1 MDIVAVAKGTRRR
14 TSKRALAGL
23 AALGV
28 IGIAGLVAGWGASPV
43 EPIALAP
50 ADVVAL
56 RFPADWNDD
65 DDTATT
71 PAATLPAI
79 PSGSYALASAG
90 ERDAAL
96 LFSPRPSF
104 PQVRP
109 RPEMAAA
116 PSVAPAIVVPSR
128 TEPTTELK
136 AEPKTESK
144 TEPKSQAKLEPK
156 PAAMSEPKP
165 ARVAAA
171 TPEPRPAPR
180 ARKDSGALFNAAQ
193 LASIKSR
200 LRLSPNQEE
209 YWPAVESALRDIGWK
224 ATHDDTRKP
233 GARPNLAATIDPN
246 SDEVQRLKS
255 AAFPLIMSMNEDQK
269 REVRMLAQVMG
280 LQQVAASF

>member
-1 MDIVAVAKGTRRR
+1 MRGANGVMDIVAIAKGTRRG

-28 IGIAGLVAGWGASPV
+28 VGIAGLVAGWGASPA
-43 EPIALAP
+43 EPVAMTP

-65 DDTATT
+65 DT
-71 PAATLPAI
+71 AATLPAI

-96 LFSPRPSF
+96 LFNPRPSF
-104 PQVRP
+104 PQIRP
-109 RPEMAAA
+109 RLEMAAA
-116 PSVAPAIVVPSR
+116 QPVAPAIVVPSR
-128 TEPTTELK
+128 TEPRI
-136 AEPKTESK
+136 EPT
-144 TEPKSQAKLEPK
+144 TEPKSQAKFEPK
-156 PAAMSEPKP
+156 PAAVSEPKP
-165 ARVAAA
+165 ARVAAV

>member
-1 MDIVAVAKGTRRR
+1 MRGANGVVDIVAIAKGTRRG
-14 TSKRALAGL
+14 TSRRVLAGL

-28 IGIAGLVAGWGASPV
+28 VGIAGLVAGWGASPD
-43 EPIALAP
+43 EPIAMTP
-50 ADVVAL
+50 ADIVAL

-65 DDTATT
+65 DT
-71 PAATLPAI
+71 AATLPAI

-90 ERDAAL
+90 QREAAL
-96 LFSPRPSF
+96 LFNPYPSF
-104 PQVRP
+104 PQAQARQ
-109 RPEMAAA
+109 EMAVAQPVAQPTVAA
-116 PSVAPAIVVPSR
+116 PK
-128 TEPTTELK
+128 T
-136 AEPKTESK
+136 EPKTEPK
-144 TEPKSQAKLEPK
+144 TQTRIEPK
-156 PAAMSEPKP
+156 PAAATNEPKP
-165 ARVAAA
+165 APAHAAAA

-200 LRLSPNQEE
+200 LRLTPNQEE
-209 YWPAVESALRDIGWK
+209 YWPPVESALRDIGWK

-233 GARPNLAATIDPN
+233 GSRPNLAATIDPN

>member
-1 MDIVAVAKGTRRR
+1 MDIVAVAKGTRRG
-14 TSKRALAGL
+14 TSKRGLAGL

-28 IGIAGLVAGWGASPV
+28 IGIAGLVAGWGASPA
-43 EPIALAP
+43 EPVAMAP

-65 DDTATT
+65 DT
-71 PAATLPAI
+71 AATLPAI

-96 LFSPRPSF
+96 LFNPRPSF
-104 PQVRP
+104 PQVRS

-116 PSVAPAIVVPSR
+116 QPVAPAIVVPSR
-128 TEPTTELK
+128 TEPRI
-136 AEPKTESK
+136 EPT
-144 TEPKSQAKLEPK
+144 TEPKSQAKFEPK
-156 PAAMSEPKP
+156 PAFEPKSAAAASEPKP
-165 ARVAAA
+165 ARIAAA

-269 REVRMLAQVMG
+269 REVRMLAQLMG

>member
-1 MDIVAVAKGTRRR
+1 MDIVAIAKGTRRG
-14 TSKRALAGL
+14 TSKRGLAGF

-28 IGIAGLVAGWGASPV
+28 VGIAGLVAGWGASPA
-43 EPIALAP
+43 EPVAMAP

-65 DDTATT
+65 DT
-71 PAATLPAI
+71 AATLPAI

-96 LFSPRPSF
+96 LFNPRPSF

-109 RPEMAAA
+109 RPEMAVAQ
-116 PSVAPAIVVPSR
+116 PVAPAIVAPPRSDV
-128 TEPTTELK
+128 
-136 AEPKTESK
+136 ESK
-144 TEPKSQAKLEPK
+144 TEPKSQAKFEPK
-156 PAAMSEPKP
+156 PAFEPKSEAKSAAAPSEPKP
-165 ARVAAA
+165 ARIAAA

-209 YWPAVESALRDIGWK
+209 YWPAVESALREIGWK

-269 REVRMLAQVMG
+269 REVRMLAQLMG

>member
-1 MDIVAVAKGTRRR
+1 MDIVAIAKGTRRG
-14 TSKRALAGL
+14 TSKRGLAGL

-28 IGIAGLVAGWGASPV
+28 VGIAGLVAGWGASPA
-43 EPIALAP
+43 EPVAMTP

-65 DDTATT
+65 DT
-71 PAATLPAI
+71 AATLPAI

-96 LFSPRPSF
+96 LFNPRPSF
-104 PQVRP
+104 PQIRP

-116 PSVAPAIVVPSR
+116 QPVAPAIVVPSR
-128 TEPTTELK
+128 TEPRI
-136 AEPKTESK
+136 EPT
-144 TEPKSQAKLEPK
+144 TEPKSQAKFEPKPEPKAEPK
-156 PAAMSEPKP
+156 PAAVSEPKP

-224 ATHDDTRKP
+224 AAHDDTRKP

>member
-1 MDIVAVAKGTRRR
+1 MDIVAVAKGTRRG
-14 TSKRALAGL
+14 TSKRGLAGL

-28 IGIAGLVAGWGASPV
+28 IGIAGLVAGWGASPA
-43 EPIALAP
+43 EPVAMAP

-65 DDTATT
+65 DT
-71 PAATLPAI
+71 AATLPAI

-96 LFSPRPSF
+96 LFNPRPSF
-104 PQVRP
+104 PQVRS
-109 RPEMAAA
+109 RPEMAVAQ
-116 PSVAPAIVVPSR
+116 PVAPAIVVPSR
-128 TEPTTELK
+128 SEPRTE
-136 AEPKTESK
+136 AEPK
-144 TEPKSQAKLEPK
+144 TEPKSQAKFEPK
-156 PAAMSEPKP
+156 PAFEPKSAAAASEPKP
-165 ARVAAA
+165 ARIAAA

-269 REVRMLAQVMG
+269 REVRMLAQLMG

>member
-1 MDIVAVAKGTRRR
+1 MDIVALAKGTRRG
-14 TSKRALAGL
+14 TSKRGLAGL

-28 IGIAGLVAGWGASPV
+28 IGIAGLVAGWGASPA
-43 EPIALAP
+43 EPVAMTP

-65 DDTATT
+65 DDISTT

-79 PSGSYALASAG
+79 PTGSYALASAG

-96 LFSPRPSF
+96 LFNPRPSF

-116 PSVAPAIVVPSR
+116 QPVAPAIVVPSR
-128 TEPTTELK
+128 I
-136 AEPKTESK
+136 EPKTEP
-144 TEPKSQAKLEPK
+144 TSQAKFEPKPEPK
-156 PAAMSEPKP
+156 PAAVSEPKP

>member
-1 MDIVAVAKGTRRR
+1 MDIVANAKGTRRG
-14 TSKRALAGL
+14 TSKRGLAGL

-56 RFPADWNDD
+56 RFPVDWNDD

-71 PAATLPAI
+71 PAAMLPAI

-109 RPEMAAA
+109 RPEMAVVQPA
-116 PSVAPAIVVPSR
+116 APAIVVPAR
-128 TEPTTELK
+128 TEPRTES
-136 AEPKTESK
+136 KTEPK
-144 TEPKSQAKLEPK
+144 TEPKSQAKFEPK
-156 PAAMSEPKP
+156 PATVSEPKP

-280 LQQVAASF
+280 LQEVAASF

>member
-1 MDIVAVAKGTRRR
+1 MDIVALAKGTRRG
-14 TSKRALAGL
+14 TSKRGLAGF

-28 IGIAGLVAGWGASPV
+28 IGIAGLVAGWGASPA
-43 EPIALAP
+43 EPVAMAP

-65 DDTATT
+65 DT
-71 PAATLPAI
+71 AATLPAI

-96 LFSPRPSF
+96 LFNPRPSF
-104 PQVRP
+104 PQIRP

-116 PSVAPAIVVPSR
+116 QPVAPAIVVPSR
-128 TEPTTELK
+128 SE
-136 AEPKTESK
+136 AEPK
-144 TEPKSQAKLEPK
+144 TEPKSQAKFEPKPEPK
-156 PAAMSEPKP
+156 PAAVSEPKP

-209 YWPAVESALRDIGWK
+209 YWPAVESALREIGWK

>member
-1 MDIVAVAKGTRRR
+1 MDIVTVAKGKRRG
-14 TSKRALAGL
+14 SKRGLAGL

-28 IGIAGLVAGWGASPV
+28 IGIAGLVAGWGASPA
-43 EPIALAP
+43 EPVAMAP

-65 DDTATT
+65 DT
-71 PAATLPAI
+71 AATLPAI

-96 LFSPRPSF
+96 LFNPRPSF

-109 RPEMAAA
+109 RPEMAGAQ
-116 PSVAPAIVVPSR
+116 PVAPAIVVPSR
-128 TEPTTELK
+128 SDV
-136 AEPKTESK
+136 ESK
-144 TEPKSQAKLEPK
+144 TEPKSQAKFEPK
-156 PAAMSEPKP
+156 PAFEPKSAAAASEPKP
-165 ARVAAA
+165 ARIAAA

-224 ATHDDTRKP
+224 AAHDDTRKP

-269 REVRMLAQVMG
+269 REVRMLAQLMG